1 MTGRRTRNATDAYVA
16 EPAQVK
22 RRSRFLG
29 LHKSRFSEE
38 WWQCHLN
45 QQLDLGPSRSYP
57 AANELPAMSVA
68 SGEPAVQPSP
78 QDAPPRVMRPTMT
91 RNQRAADT
99 AARVEHIRQ
108 ETTKVLE
115 EFVRAFTWEE
125 RKLIAAAAYHA
136 EKLALAEKWGS
147 LGGTQTPAV
156 NVAARVLLVQHMSR
170 TRLRTTGSMTTPT
183 TRAISRH
190 PSGGHF
196 QNSHRLLATS
206 QRKHGHVLG

>member
-16 EPAQVK
+16 EPAQITK
-22 RRSRFLG
+22 RRSRFLR

-156 NVAARVLLVQHMSR
+156 NVAARAAHVAHS
-170 TRLRTTGSMTTPT
+170 T
-183 TRAISRH
+183 AYNWINDYINNE
-190 PSGGHF
+190 GHF
-196 QNSHRLLATS
+196 TPSFWGHFPNSHRWLATS
-206 QRKHGHVLG
+206 RPKHGHVLG